1 MSDWQE
7 ERRRRDRAR
16 REEVMR
22 LPVLRARRHGAI
34 DGQDDDVLV
43 CASVGPVGEL
53 VVLWTAPEGL
63 EAVSST
69 TVSAAG
75 ASFPDAA
82 AVQPVAARITVHTP
96 ELAAVTRIAELA
108 LAHITVQPMPG
119 GRFLVAGARCRWRPG
134 GPDRNGVLYDAGGHV
149 VFRARAR

>member
-7 ERRRRDRAR
+7 ERGRRDRAR

-53 VVLWTAPEGL
+53 VVVWTAPEGL

-82 AVQPVAARITVHTP
+82 AARPVAARIKPGENRTIPYAPTGSWLSARP
-96 ELAAVTRIAELA
+96 
-108 LAHITVQPMPG
+108 QP
-119 GRFLVAGARCRWRPG
+119 
-134 GPDRNGVLYDAGGHV
+134 
-149 VFRARAR
+149 

>member
-7 ERRRRDRAR
+7 ERGRRDRAR

-22 LPVLRARRHGAI
+22 LPVLRARRHGTI

-53 VVLWTAPEGL
+53 VVVWTAPEGL

-69 TVSAAG
+69 TVSPAG

-82 AVQPVAARITVHTP
+82 SVRPVAARHG
-96 ELAAVTRIAELA
+96 
-108 LAHITVQPMPG
+108 AHAGTGSGHADRGP
-119 GRFLVAGARCRWRPG
+119 GARAYHRATDARRQVSGGLGQVPVAARRPG
-134 GPDRNGVLYDAGGHV
+134 PQR
-149 VFRARAR
+149 